1 MVDLSNKVS
10 QFAGAAAL
18 FQKKDSDLKMKED
31 EEDEEAKKRQ
41 QEAANKAEKR
51 KQSQF
56 SGAGSTFQQRAGASA
71 GNLNVTMSPP
81 GTSKRS
87 SLKLPSFVSPGP
99 GAAKSEAEKG
109 WKSQSSEPSPL
120 PFGSS
125 SGTSRNYPTSTS
137 SYLKNPSGT
146 PAPPQKD
153 KRPTFSTSYLNK
165 GAGVTP
171 TSTRT
176 KLSFAAGFNGLPF
189 TPSPSSDKPKLQ
201 LQLPKATSQSWK
213 DKGTGISFQATGTS
227 PQTPTQTKKPS
238 ISAGSNG
245 RPFTPS
251 PSSDKPKLPKV
262 TGQSWKHKGIS
273 FQATSPQAVKKP
285 SAAPTYYGGSYIQKS
300 SDTKTTKSKFSSSG
314 LQEFADTKI
323 EVKIPGID
331 EKIRARLAAAQ
342 IPPPKSDDEKVP
354 EHLKKFREREERRLA
369 ALDEKQ
375 RKAEEKQRKAEE
387 TIQAMFLGWWARAQ
401 LPKIRAEKEE
411 RLRKLAEE
419 EAERLR
425 KLAEERA
432 HKKLRIESSTKI
444 QALYRGL
451 SPRTEFLR
459 LITVKRRRDANEN
472 RIKEIDNEIK
482 KMPKSIKADIKA
494 MKEEYKVRKKEMK
507 KKVKEEVRAEEQK
520 MEEFKKQGSNMIQ
533 YMQDENR
540 KRREQKAVTK
550 RDIKTLGKQA
560 GVLTEKQDEI
570 EARFNSLILWSNKK
584 NAEVQKREINSQ
596 KCRNRYLPK
605 YRAEMADRN
614 KHCIQEYRVKM
625 LYKAR
630 LYRIVEE
637 LQAKS
642 KDPELVEDTVEA
654 LEELEEELGEFP
666 KIPVPEGL
674 ANWLN

>member
-1 MVDLSNKVS
+1 MVDSTKKGS

-18 FQKKDSDLKMKED
+18 FQKNDSDLKMKE
-31 EEDEEAKKRQ
+31 EEAKKRQ
-41 QEAANKAEKR
+41 QEAAKAEKR
-51 KQSQF
+51 KKSQF
-56 SGAGSTFQQRAGASA
+56 SGAAAIFQQRAAASA

-81 GTSKRS
+81 AASKRS

-125 SGTSRNYPTSTS
+125 PGGNYPTS
-137 SYLKNPSGT
+137 SYLKKPSGT
-146 PAPPQKD
+146 PASPQKD
-153 KRPTFSTSYLNK
+153 KRPTFSINKYPTTSYLNK
-165 GAGVTP
+165 GVGVTP
-171 TSTRT
+171 TRT
-176 KLSFAAGFNGLPF
+176 KKPSIAAGFNGLPF
-189 TPSPSSDKPKLQ
+189 TPSPPSDKQKLPKL
-201 LQLPKATSQSWK
+201 TSQSWK
-213 DKGTGISFQATGTS
+213 DKGISFQAS
-227 PQTPTQTKKPS
+227 
-238 ISAGSNG
+238 
-245 RPFTPS
+245 
-251 PSSDKPKLPKV
+251 
-262 TGQSWKHKGIS
+262 
-273 FQATSPQAVKKP
+273 SPQAVKKP
-285 SAAPTYYGGSYIQKS
+285 SVAPTYYGGSYIKKS
-300 SDTKTTKSKFSSSG
+300 PDTKTTKSKFSSSG

-331 EKIRARLAAAQ
+331 EKIRARRAAAQ
-342 IPPPKSDDEKVP
+342 KPPPPKSNDDNVP
-354 EHLKKFREREERRLA
+354 EHMKKFREREERRLA

-387 TIQAMFLGWWARAQ
+387 KIQAMFLGWWARVQ
-401 LPKIRAEKEE
+401 LPRIRAENEE
-411 RLRKLAEE
+411 RLRKKAEE
-419 EAERLR
+419 RAERLR
-425 KLAEERA
+425 KQAEERA
-432 HKKLRIESSTKI
+432 HQKLSIESSTKI
-444 QALYRGL
+444 QALFRGL
-451 SPRTEFLR
+451 SPRKEFLQ
-459 LITVKRRRDANEN
+459 LITVKRRRDANEM
-472 RIKEIDNEIK
+472 RMKEIDDEIK

-494 MKEEYKVRKKEMK
+494 LKEEYKLRKKAMK
-507 KKVKEEVRAEEQK
+507 QKVKEEVRAEEQK

-540 KRREQKAVTK
+540 KRREEKTVIK
-550 RDIKTLGKQA
+550 KDIKTLGKQA
-560 GVLTEKQDEI
+560 EVLKEKQDEI
-570 EARFNSLILWSNKK
+570 EARFNSLRTFAEKK
-584 NAEVQKREINSQ
+584 NVEVQKREINSQ

-642 KDPELVEDTVEA
+642 KDPELVEDTLEA

-666 KIPVPEGL
+666 DIPVPEGL